1 MTANG
6 PLLYFIAAMTLVGL
20 IWALKELTNEARHR
34 RRRRKSYYRV
44 VNTAKRPTVTFLVR
58 AR

>member
-1 MTANG
+1 MAIVA
-6 PLLYFIAAMTLVGL
+6 LF
-20 IWALKELTNEARHR
+20 WALKELNNDARHR

-44 VNTAKRPTVTFLVR
+44 VNTSKRPTVTFLVR

>member
-1 MTANG
+1 
-6 PLLYFIAAMTLVGL
+6 MTLVGL